1 VLSVINGG
9 GTLPAGS
16 YFVRT
21 TWANSSGETVP
32 GPEKNISTTQAGA
45 LVVQVPVNP
54 PANAIQWKIYISS
67 TTGTETLQAIQS
79 FPFSNYSQTTP
90 LTAGSALPTAN
101 TSTCSVRFNDELQP
115 SYTGYNVTFTTASGA
130 TVPGFPQKWYLSGG
144 SAGTINV
151 GTGSPLYSGVV
162 VYPQAIISNPV
173 QAAVQ
178 SLNGPL
184 NMNGFPILNAAISTT
199 GSLSPNGLVLPGST
213 SGSTTIQAQPVAS
226 GLVTIPST
234 TDTLV
239 GRATTDTLT
248 NKTLTSPMILNGITL
263 NGSSGPQLTID
274 TVRYGNLGMRVQSTA
289 ANSPTAITAMPSGTF
304 NSSSVRVYNA
314 SDPNNTGAAELSI
327 TGTTAALQ
335 AESFGTGTLPS
346 LFDVSTFPTLKT
358 SSITATGNIGAN
370 GITLNGSS
378 GPQLTIDTGQYGN
391 TGMRVQSTATG
402 STTAIT
408 VMPNGGSS
416 SSVRIY
422 SGSDPNN
429 TGAAELSVT
438 PTTAALQAESF
449 GTGLLPN
456 VFDVSTFR
464 TLKTSDIIVNGGV
477 GILGNLAVGTANLST
492 ANFANQTA
500 PSNPG
505 SGSIVIYGDRGTG
518 NLACR
523 NSSGGSCL
531 SATATAPLISTS
543 ANPAQSGV
551 VRAAAGDT
559 AVAFRNAAN
568 NGDITGLTKDG
579 SDVVQV
585 GGAAGVK
592 INSGTALT
600 TSNQTGTGSLVM
612 SNNPTLSS
620 GASFNQGAATG
631 PAISFGGAAVETFI
645 SGATL
650 TTGCCGWGGMIDFTA
665 NSGLTPPA
673 GYGVWMSQN
682 AYWNGTN
689 WKQPSGTNGVGS
701 HAFTVNHHKKF
712 SFNFAPPGG
721 TDGGT
726 IAWTEVANIDDS
738 GRLTL
743 NGGVANNGNGLK
755 HVRVASCTTPAISN
769 AACNQVISWPG
780 SFVDTNYTAV
790 CTMDQTGSASPLFTL
805 SIFNKSTTTMSITVT
820 NSPDNSN
827 ATSGTI
833 NCIAMHD

>member
-1 VLSVINGG
+1 MAGKHCFVILWTLLLISLNPVCAFAGTVTGQIQLASNGKGVPNGTLTFTLTQVAVASGSATVVTSPVSCYTDGGGNVVGLPNPSALPVLSAMNGG

-67 TTGTETLQAIQS
+67 TTGTETLQATQN
-79 FPFSNYSQTTP
+79 FPFSNYSQTTS

-213 SGSTTIQAQPVAS
+213 SGATTIQAQPVAS

-239 GRATTDTLT
+239 GRATADTLT

-274 TVRYGNLGMRVQSTA
+274 TGRYGNLGMRVQSTA

-335 AESFGTGTLPS
+335 AESFGTGTFPS

-358 SSITATGNIGAN
+358 SSITATGNIGA
-370 GITLNGSS
+370 S
-378 GPQLTIDTGQYGN
+378 
-391 TGMRVQSTATG
+391 
-402 STTAIT
+402 
-408 VMPNGGSS
+408 
-416 SSVRIY
+416 
-422 SGSDPNN
+422 
-429 TGAAELSVT
+429 
-438 PTTAALQAESF
+438 
-449 GTGLLPN
+449 
-456 VFDVSTFR
+456 
-464 TLKTSDIIVNGGV
+464 
-477 GILGNLAVGTANLST
+477 GNLVAPSANLNT
-492 ANFANQTA
+492 ANFANQTPPA
-500 PSNPG
+500 NPA
-505 SGSIVIYGDRGTG
+505 SGNIVIYGDSGTG

-531 SATATAPLISTS
+531 TATAAAPLISTS

-551 VRAAAGDT
+551 VRAASGDT
-559 AVAFRNAAN
+559 AVVFRNAAN
-568 NGDITGLTKDG
+568 NGDITGLAKDG

-585 GGAAGVK
+585 GGAAGMK
-592 INSGTALT
+592 INGGTALT

-612 SNNPTLSS
+612 SNNPTLPS

-645 SGATL
+645 SGATV

-726 IAWTEVANIDDS
+726 ITWTEVANIDDS

-755 HVRVASCTTPAISN
+755 HIRVASCTTLAISN
-769 AACNQVISWPG
+769 GACNQVITWPG
-780 SFVDTNYTAV
+780 AFADTSYTAV
-790 CTMDQTGSASPLFTL
+790 CTIDQTGSAAPLHIL
-805 SIFNKSTTTMSITVT
+805 SIFNKSTTTMSITVQ
-820 NSPDNSN
+820 NSPDSAS
-827 ATSGTI
+827 ATSGVI